1 MNTAT
6 RLASFALGLAAI
18 GGAAAA
24 VGSATDATPPFQDC
38 LRVATAGDGT
48 AMAGESMN
56 TAGQAESG
64 ASMAPIV
71 KGADGTRSKAG
82 GLTLDPRSSTLPSGQ
97 GVTWRFRVTDC
108 NGDAVRTFT
117 RDQTKLVHLIVVR
130 SDLTGYQHLHPA
142 LASDGTY
149 SVAMTLRQP
158 GRYRALADFTT
169 GGRRYVLG
177 TALTAPGAATA
188 APLPSAATRAHTD
201 GYVVSLTRPAALTA
215 GREATLR
222 FAVTRHGR
230 PVTGLQPYLGAY
242 GHLVAQHAPGL
253 EYSHVHPAEENL
265 AAGTITFDAELPQAG
280 PYRLFVQFRAAG
292 RVHTAA
298 FTQAATA
305 RQTTMTTPG

>member
-6 RLASFALGLAAI
+6 RLASFALGLAVI
-18 GGAAAA
+18 GAGAAA

-38 LRVATAGDGT
+38 RRLATTGDGA
-48 AMAGESMN
+48 AMAGDSMS

-64 ASMAPIV
+64 ASMAPMV

-82 GLTLDPRSSTLPSGQ
+82 GLTLDPRFSTLPSGRR
-97 GVTWRFRVTDC
+97 VSWRFRVTDC
-108 NGDAVRTFT
+108 KGDAVRTFT

-142 LASDGTY
+142 LASDGTF
-149 SVAMTLRQP
+149 SVAATLPRP
-158 GRYRALADFTT
+158 GHYRAMADFTT

-177 TALTAPGAATA
+177 TTLTAPGAAPD
-188 APLPSAATRAHTD
+188 APLPQPATVARTD
-201 GYVVSLTRPAALTA
+201 GYVVSLTRPAALIA

-222 FAVTRHGR
+222 FAVTRNGR

-242 GHLVAQHAPGL
+242 GHLVALHAPGL

-265 AAGTITFDAELPQAG
+265 AAGTITFDADLPKAG

-298 FTQAATA
+298 FTQEAS
-305 RQTTMTTPG
+305 